1 MATDPLDETP
11 KGKRD
16 FHFGEEVS
24 REEKKEISKLQK
36 SETETSEK

>member
-16 FHFGEEVS
+16 FHFGEEV
-24 REEKKEISKLQK
+24 REKRKKYRNQ
-36 SETETSEK
+36 